1 MQERSVNLRALF
13 ILLKSKET
21 VSCPSGYSLLNG
33 ACVKV
38 VEQKNCSVEIK
49 DLSCKEA
56 RGNGW

>member
-1 MQERSVNLRALF
+1 LQ
-13 ILLKSKET
+13 
-21 VSCPSGYSLLNG
+21 NG

>member
-1 MQERSVNLRALF
+1 MIKRTYIYLLF
-13 ILLKSKET
+13 FLWEYVFYLT
-21 VSCPSGYSLLNG
+21 LQNG